1 MSNFTTEDLKDLQ
14 ALREN
19 LNKILDSLENTIDQV
34 RDFNREISNLEHKQ
48 TEQDFQKLIDKG
60 LVPGVYFRKDDSD
73 DLFKITGIGLGY
85 YLAINV
91 TQDDGIHYKMPLT
104 HYLTGESLAHRYDV
118 VKTEA
123 ELC

>member
-34 RDFNREISNLEHKQ
+34 RDFNREISNLEYKQ
-48 TEQDFQKLIDKG
+48 TEENFQKLIDKG
-60 LVPGVYFRKDDSD
+60 LIPGVYFRKDDST
-73 DLFKITGIGLGY
+73 DLFKITGIGLGC

-91 TQDDGIHYKMPLT
+91 TQNDGIHYKMPLT
-104 HYLTGESLAHRYDV
+104 HYLTGETLAHRYTVIKNED
-118 VKTEA
+118 
-123 ELC
+123 LQC